1 LTADRYSRL
10 ISRRLRA
17 DDESGDAMSYVYTAA
32 ATLLALLLYLVLTI
46 VVGQARTKYAIK
58 APAVT
63 GNENF
68 ERAYRVQMNTVEQM
82 VFFLPALWLYAVLVS
97 DKGAAVGGL
106 IWVIGRA
113 IYAVR
118 YIGDP
123 TKRGP
128 GVMISMLAQLGLFLG
143 ALYGVVRALIG

>member
-1 LTADRYSRL
+1 MLGARRYAGE
-10 ISRRLRA
+10 RR
-17 DDESGDAMSYVYTAA
+17 GDAMSHIYTAA
-32 ATLLALLLYLVLTI
+32 ATLLALLLYLVLTM
-46 VVGQARTKYAIK
+46 VVGRARTKYGIK

-82 VFFLPALWLYAVLVS
+82 VFFLPALWLYALLLS

-106 IWVIGRA
+106 IWVIGRTV
-113 IYAVR
+113 YAFA

-123 TKRGP
+123 SKRGL
-128 GVMISMLAQLGLFLG
+128 GITIAMLAQLGLFLG
-143 ALYGVVRALIG
+143 AAYGVVRALIGS